1 MITCGSSCRLHRHSR
16 WWHAGIPD
24 DVASN
29 MTKAQPLVVVATQIQ
44 ERRLQDG
51 FWCMLRLREEHIA
64 LRKVRRQ
71 GKAARNGDNA
81 FHELATTAVSGI
93 P

>member
-1 MITCGSSCRLHRHSR
+1 
-16 WWHAGIPD
+16 
-24 DVASN
+24 

-81 FHELATTAVSGI
+81 FHGLATIAVTGI
-93 P
+93 PRPELILRVLHRKVVLLIVPAGRGTAHR